1 MKLTETGLAAL
12 TLTFPATGWSSRHY
26 NRAHRCTRNTQKG
39 RRAAGGSE
47 STDAWG
53 GFLDELTGRGLRPP
67 LLLISDGAAGL
78 INACESSLP
87 RSLRQRCLIHRCRNY
102 LAKVPAHAQ
111 QQMRDAYWAKAV
123 RPSVAVC
130 TIRTVIPEYLRSIP
144 TGVVDVTAPVS
155 TDGLSY
161 IDPHDPAM
169 AMYRV
174 LANLRQPVALR
185 DLMIAPV
192 RSGYIGDGRTPDPA
206 LVPASGAEAVPDVDV
221 DEVYLPVTD
230 GVARCQLYRPTA
242 APAGEPLPMIVYYHG
257 GGFTVGTSD
266 DCDFLARKLAYTNSA
281 VVVSANYRSAP
292 EFPFPTPFNDA
303 FDVYRWVTDHGHDL
317 GGDPSRIAVAGD
329 SAGSTI
335 AAAIPLRAR
344 HEAVPRP
351 GAVVL
356 LGAFTDF
363 QYERW
368 ESFLKLAP
376 RGIVYDM
383 AFMGFIRA
391 AYVCTTPWNHPWVS
405 PIEGDLAGY
414 PLAVVT
420 AGTHDPLV
428 DSAKAFAQRVR
439 DAGGR
444 TVDYFPAGLPH
455 GYYFFPGI
463 YSEEEAVYELIA
475 RALAGPFGR

>member
-1 MKLTETGLAAL
+1 M
-12 TLTFPATGWSSRHY
+12 
-26 NRAHRCTRNTQKG
+26 
-39 RRAAGGSE
+39 
-47 STDAWG
+47 
-53 GFLDELTGRGLRPP
+53 
-67 LLLISDGAAGL
+67 
-78 INACESSLP
+78 
-87 RSLRQRCLIHRCRNY
+87 RS
-102 LAKVPAHAQ
+102 
-111 QQMRDAYWAKAV
+111 
-123 RPSVAVC
+123 
-130 TIRTVIPEYLRSIP
+130 VIPASLRSIP
-144 TGVVDVTAPVS
+144 VGVVDVTAPVS
-155 TDGLSY
+155 IDGLSY
-161 IDPHDPAM
+161 IDPADPAM

-192 RSGYIGDGRTPDPA
+192 RSGYIGDGRSPDPA
-206 LVPASGAEAVPDVDV
+206 LVPPSGAEAVPDVDV
-221 DEVYLPVTD
+221 VEVYLPVSD
-230 GVARCQLYRPTA
+230 GVARCQLYRPTT
-242 APAGEPLPMIVYYHG
+242 APPGEHIPMIVYYHG

-266 DCDFLARKLAYTNSA
+266 DCDFLARKLSYTNSA

-292 EFPFPTPFNDA
+292 EFPFPTPFDDA
-303 FDVYRWVTDHGHDL
+303 FDVYRWVVDYGRDL
-317 GGDPSRIAVAGD
+317 GGDTSRIAVAGD

-344 HEAVPRP
+344 DEAGPIP

-368 ESFLKLAP
+368 ESFRKLAP
-376 RGIVYDM
+376 RGIVYDT
-383 AFMGFIRA
+383 AFMGYIRG

-405 PIEGDLAGY
+405 PIEGDLADY

-428 DSAKAFAQRVR
+428 DSARAFARRVR

-444 TVDYFPAGLPH
+444 TVDYFPVGLPH

-463 YSEEEAVYELIA
+463 YSEENVVYDLIA
-475 RALAGPFGR
+475 RALARPFGR